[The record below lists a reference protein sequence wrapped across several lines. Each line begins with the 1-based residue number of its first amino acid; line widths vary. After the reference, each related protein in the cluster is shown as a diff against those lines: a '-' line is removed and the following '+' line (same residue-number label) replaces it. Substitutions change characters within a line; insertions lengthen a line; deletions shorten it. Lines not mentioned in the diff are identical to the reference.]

1 MNNRLS
7 HRPLKADFAV
17 PLDQLRAPNFVLS
30 QLLAC
35 VPALSNPTG
44 GCHGWIA

>member
-1 MNNRLS
+1 MNNRLN
-7 HRPLKADFAV
+7 HRPLKTGSAV
-17 PLDQLRAPNFVLS
+17 SLDQLRAPNLVLS

-35 VPALSNPTG
+35 LPALSNPTG